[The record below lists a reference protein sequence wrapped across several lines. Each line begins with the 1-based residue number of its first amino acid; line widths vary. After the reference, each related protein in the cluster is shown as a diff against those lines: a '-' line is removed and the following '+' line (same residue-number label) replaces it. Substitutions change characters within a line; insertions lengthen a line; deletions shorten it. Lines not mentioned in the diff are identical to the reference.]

1 MSDRPARNIAMS
13 IASLPF
19 SFEVTAVNR
28 ELTTFICPS
37 LANAHGSSSSA
48 IHTLSSSLSRSG
60 HSTCRYHF
68 NGRETVTYSH
78 KTPTWSTFLPRLKG
92 RFGLL
97 WIWVSKHT
105 MTKSA
110 PRHER
115 FSFGKYQQKKTG
127 QHHRWPGLPLA
138 QNGLKNHETLN
149 NVGHH

>member
-1 MSDRPARNIAMS
+1 MRTKIQQGLTCDDATHAVSHDVKFTDGWIFIDLFQCFDEFVRVNWNSLKHTAITEYFRPEAV
-13 IASLPF
+13 ASQVPLEIEKDKPWRRKPMN
-19 SFEVTAVNR
+19 ED
-28 ELTTFICPS
+28 
-37 LANAHGSSSSA
+37 
-48 IHTLSSSLSRSG
+48 
-60 HSTCRYHF
+60 
-68 NGRETVTYSH
+68 H
-78 KTPTWSTFLPRLKG
+78 K

-97 WIWVSKHT
+97 WIWFSKHT

-115 FSFGKYQQKKTG
+115 FGFGKYQKKKTG